1 MESKSFT
8 NKITHEIEMLRELL
22 VRCVRGI
29 EMDILTNN
37 KDKALADK
45 ADLLAEILIK
55 GMGR

>member
-1 MESKSFT
+1 
-8 NKITHEIEMLRELL
+8 
-22 VRCVRGI
+22 
-29 EMDILTNN
+29 MDILTNN